1 MTCYMFPRKGVQA
14 IPSSALALLLA
25 ACSGSGGTTKTPEED
40 EDGDGTGTTGA
51 GDDHLSGDSGDDF
64 LSGQLGNDILV
75 GGDGDDELYGGGLQ
89 GKNTLTGGR
98 GADKFTLVKGDR
110 STDTITDFSRSEGD
124 KILYDHMKDSAA
136 NLAAFGLRKELNSD
150 NNLQLVDATT
160 NHIYTIFE
168 GLNQLSDITI
178 TDFELI

>member
-1 MTCYMFPRKGVQA
+1 MTCYMFPRKGVQT

-51 GDDHLSGDSGDDF
+51 GDDHLSGDS
-64 LSGQLGNDILV
+64 
-75 GGDGDDELYGGGLQ
+75 GDGDDELYGGGLQ

-124 KILYDHMKDSAA
+124 KILYDHITDSTT

-160 NHIYTIFE
+160 NHIYMIFE

>member
-51 GDDHLSGDSGDDF
+51 GDDHLSGDSGD
-64 LSGQLGNDILV
+64 
-75 GGDGDDELYGGGLQ
+75 GDDELYGGGLQ

-124 KILYDHMKDSAA
+124 KILYDHITDSTT

-160 NHIYTIFE
+160 NHIYMIFE